1 MASLPFVSEY
11 LETLPFSARVLTVI
25 GFFAAAR
32 PLYHLIKVLLDC
44 YVYPGIPLSR
54 FGPNKKDPSQASWA
68 LITGATDGI
77 GKEFALQLASKGFN
91 IVIASRT
98 QSKLDQVKAD
108 IVTKGVAVKTVAIDF
123 NKATEDDYARLGAAI
138 NDVPLSILV
147 NNVGLSHNMPVA
159 FADTS
164 IEELESIAEVN
175 VRATLRVT
183 RLAVPILKAN
193 PRGLI
198 LNLGS
203 FAGSVPTPLLTTY
216 AGTKSFLI
224 GFNRALNEELKRV
237 GITSLLLNTYFVQ
250 TSMSKIRKSSWSVP
264 TPSQYVS
271 QVLSKLGRPG
281 SAYQEDR
288 KGREMTIWPQHALT
302 EWAVREFVGLG
313 RATKMSYKSQAVIR
327 SKAIKRQ
334 QKIESE
340 GKKGN

>member
-1 MASLPFVSEY
+1 M
-11 LETLPFSARVLTVI
+11 
-25 GFFAAAR
+25 
-32 PLYHLIKVLLDC
+32 
-44 YVYPGIPLSR
+44 
-54 FGPNKKDPSQASWA
+54 
-68 LITGATDGI
+68 
-77 GKEFALQLASKGFN
+77 QLARKGFN
-91 IVIASRT
+91 VLLASRT
-98 QSKLDQVKAD
+98 QSKLDDVKAQV
-108 IVTKGVAVKTVAIDF
+108 IAQGVQAQTVAIDF
-123 NKATEDDYARLGAAI
+123 NKASEADYARLASAV
-138 NDVPLSILV
+138 NAVPLSILV

-164 IEELESIAEVN
+164 IEEMEAIAEVN

-183 RLAVPILKAN
+183 RIAVPVLKTN
-193 PRGLI
+193 KPGLI

-203 FAGSVPTPLLTTY
+203 FAGSVPTPLLATY

-237 GITSLLLNTYFVQ
+237 GVTSILLNTYFVQ

-264 TPSQYVS
+264 TPAQYVG
-271 QVLSKLGRPG
+271 QVLKRLGRAG

-288 KGREMTIWPQHALT
+288 TGREMTIWPQHALT

-334 QKIESE
+334 QKEQGSVE
-340 GKKGN
+340 GKKAQ